1 MPTLEEIPYQNDK
14 NTKWTI
20 LPFDEEYKF
29 NFEYYDY
36 LSNIKQDL
44 LKNIPELY
52 FVPET
57 HMNDLTYEYVEK
69 NKFNKDSVNKYKTI
83 LRIKCSNYYIVT
95 QKEYFE
101 KNLIKTVKSDYSNNY
116 EYIYKQ
122 NELYIQDVFSLILFK
137 EKEIYN
143 SFIKK
148 NEDYFSIA
156 EEA

>member
-69 NKFNKDSVNKYKTI
+69 NKFNI
-83 LRIKCSNYYIVT
+83 
-95 QKEYFE
+95 
-101 KNLIKTVKSDYSNNY
+101 
-116 EYIYKQ
+116 
-122 NELYIQDVFSLILFK
+122 
-137 EKEIYN
+137 
-143 SFIKK
+143 IKK
-148 NEDYFSIA
+148 LQGYKFKNKKYRYIGTYTPCYLK
-156 EEA
+156 

>member
-1 MPTLEEIPYQNDK
+1 LELIPHV
-14 NTKWTI
+14 I
-20 LPFDEEYKF
+20 LSKSLDNY
-29 NFEYYDY
+29 
-36 LSNIKQDL
+36 
-44 LKNIPELY
+44 
-52 FVPET
+52 
-57 HMNDLTYEYVEK
+57 
-69 NKFNKDSVNKYKTI
+69 NKDSVNKYKTI